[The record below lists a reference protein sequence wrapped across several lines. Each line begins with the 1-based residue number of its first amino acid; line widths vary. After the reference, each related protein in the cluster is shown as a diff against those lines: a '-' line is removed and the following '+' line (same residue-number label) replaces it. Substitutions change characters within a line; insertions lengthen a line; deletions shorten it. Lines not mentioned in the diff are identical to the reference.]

1 MGNILS
7 RHPKTPQPQPTPSS
21 SPSSSPYSSSSS
33 SQRFQIKPIDPFT
46 DIPPLTRAIWDAFEN
61 PYQGIVHLFYPLL
74 NNDKEQSIQTA
85 IENIAEEY
93 RTNQPQL
100 TWVKVIDTQ
109 NDDLI
114 VAAAKWFFY
123 EEDPHAGAHGH
134 EGNGDGE
141 GIVADW
147 FPEGVSRDF
156 ATQAVRLF
164 EGPREG
170 LAKGPHAFLNIAFT
184 LPPYRRQGLAILF
197 MDWGLKIADERGLEA
212 WLDASEF
219 GAPLYEKYG
228 FRKIG
233 VNPVRPVPGRNLS
246 EEEKEVWEDCERDL
260 LPIEYTVMWRPVK
273 GVFVEGETVSPSM

>member
-7 RHPKTPQPQPTPSS
+7 RHPETPQP
-21 SPSSSPYSSSSS
+21 SPKEEVP
-33 SQRFQIKPIDPFT
+33 QRFRIKPIDPKT
-46 DIPPLTRAIWDAFEN
+46 DIPELTRAIWTAFEN

-74 NNDKEQSIQTA
+74 NNDRGKSIQTA

-100 TWVKVIDTQ
+100 TWVKVVDTQ

-123 EEDPHAGAHGH
+123 EEDPHAGAHAL
-134 EGNGDGE
+134 EGNREGERE

-147 FPEGVSRDF
+147 FPEGIQRDF

-170 LAKGPHAFLNIAFT
+170 LARGPHACTSHSTHPSCSSLFLNS
-184 LPPYRRQGLAILF
+184 Y
-197 MDWGLKIADERGLEA
+197 
-212 WLDASEF
+212 
-219 GAPLYEKYG
+219 
-228 FRKIG
+228 
-233 VNPVRPVPGRNLS
+233 
-246 EEEKEVWEDCERDL
+246 
-260 LPIEYTVMWRPVK
+260 
-273 GVFVEGETVSPSM
+273 